1 VSFLLLQ
8 LLDEDQSHQVL
19 FPEAIVV
26 VDGLVKVSLFVDV
39 AEVVA

>member
-19 FPEAIVV
+19 FPEPVIV
-26 VDGLVKVSLFVDV
+26 VDGFVEVSLFVDV